1 MFKEVLLA
9 VLNHIDSD
17 TFHDRVLESAMPVL
31 VEFGAPWCGPCKM
44 LEPVLAE
51 LAEEYAGRVAFFSV
65 NVDQAPDLAA
75 DYGVMGVPT
84 VLLFRQGEVK
94 ERITGYRPK
103 KILVRTFFN
112 DL

>member
-1 MFKEVLLA
+1 MSGLTPIHSDDFKPR
-9 VLNHIDSD
+9 VLN
-17 TFHDRVLESAMPVL
+17 AQKPVL

-51 LAEEYAGRVAFFSV
+51 MAADYQGRVDFYTV
-65 NVDQAPDLAA
+65 DVDQNPSLVM

-84 VLLFRQGEVK
+84 VILFKSGQPVSRL
-94 ERITGYRPK
+94 TGYRPRPALEK
-103 KILVRTFFN
+103 ALFA